1 MATKQ
6 AKIVPQY
13 VEFIPESLSDG
24 TLYISRTYKTAVHKC
39 CCGCGEEVV
48 TPLMST
54 EWTLSTNKDGVSLYP
69 SIGNWS
75 MPCRSHYWIRNSKV
89 IWAGAMSKKQIDQG
103 REYDRQMKEV
113 YFADREPEEPVRK
126 HWLESLIDFVSSMF
140 KK

>member
-6 AKIVPQY
+6 SKMVPQY
-13 VEFIPESLSDG
+13 VEFIPEVLSDG
-24 TLYISRTYKTAVHKC
+24 ILYISRTYKTVVHKC

-48 TPLMST
+48 TPLMPT
-54 EWTLSTNKDGVSLYP
+54 EWTLSTNSSGVSLYP

-89 IWAGAMSKKQIDQG
+89 IWAGAMSRKQIDQG
-103 REYDRQMKEV
+103 REYDRQMKEG
-113 YFADREPEEPVRK
+113 YFADQESNEPDRK
-126 HWLESLIDFVSSMF
+126 HWFDSLIEFLISIF

>member
-1 MATKQ
+1 MRQQKNMATKQ

-89 IWAGAMSKKQIDQG
+89 IWAGAMSKKVTLCPIQMPATKAMSETLS
-103 REYDRQMKEV
+103 REGIALNENIK
-113 YFADREPEEPVRK
+113 
-126 HWLESLIDFVSSMF
+126 
-140 KK
+140 